1 MMSRCLIVSNR
12 LPVTYDEKINNFTT
26 STGGLVSAIKG
37 LDAEVLGFAFEWMGI
52 LTDDIAS
59 ELIEK
64 VQQTPLGN
72 ITCHPI
78 VVPKDLYH
86 NYYNEYSNNVIWPL
100 FHYERSLVMHSE
112 RGWRS
117 YCQVNLLVAEAILGE
132 AKEGDIVWVHDFQL
146 MLVPGIL
153 KSKRPALRVGFFLHI
168 PFPSSE
174 IFRELPQRKEIL
186 QSLTKSDLVGFH
198 DLSYMNHFRSSLQRV
213 LGEITLH
220 ERSLGVYP
228 ISIDANHFSE
238 LANAPKTEAYIEEY
252 KKNKK
257 NMKWILGV
265 DRLDYI
271 KGLVL
276 KLRAFRRLLKDFPEE
291 REKVQMLQIVI
302 PSRTEVPEYQ
312 KLKAR
317 IEQLVSSINGEFG
330 TPSYMPISY
339 MYHSVSENVLSALY
353 QLSEVMHIGST
364 RDGMNLVSL
373 EYVVSQKDKYPGVVL
388 LSEFAGA
395 HSTLS
400 YAMSINPWNIGETA
414 RRIKDALHHP
424 EVMRRGEI
432 FAMKTFLHRYNSSEW
447 ARIFLRDLNRSQVER
462 KAYILPE
469 NGKFPW
475 MNLLAGKRVVIF
487 CDLDGTLAPISSF
500 PRDVRIQKETTDLL
514 RKITD
519 AHAEFVIVS
528 GRDRDF
534 LEEQFLKHDFN
545 FPLAACHGAYYHSP
559 SEEEWI
565 NLVSHDPLKW
575 KTSVMDIL
583 KLYTSRTPGSFIEDK
598 GHAVAWHFRNS
609 PAEFADFL
617 ANKLTF
623 ELEES
628 LTNLPAQVNRGK
640 KVIEVKSINANKGY
654 FVEQWL
660 QRMEYL
666 PDIVIAIGDDTTDED
681 MFDILQGRNDIKTFC
696 IKVGQEKSRARY
708 SLPDQST
715 VSDFLENLLH
725 SLNTHEISLS

>member
-1 MMSRCLIVSNR
+1 MSRCLLVSNR
-12 LPVTYDEKINNFTT
+12 LPITYDEKINNFK
-26 STGGLVSAIKG
+26 SSSGGLVSAIKG
-37 LDAEVLGFAFEWMGI
+37 LDAGIVGCEFEWMGI
-52 LTDDIAS
+52 LTDDIAG

-64 VQQTPLGN
+64 ARMTPAGN
-72 ITCHPI
+72 LKCHPI
-78 VVPKDLYH
+78 VVPKELYH
-86 NYYNEYSNNVIWPL
+86 HYYNEYSNNVIWPL

-112 RGWRS
+112 KGWRS
-117 YCQVNLLVAEAILGE
+117 YCQVNLMVAEAILKE
-132 AKEGDIVWVHDFQL
+132 AKDGDTVWVHDFQL

-153 KSKRPALRVGFFLHI
+153 KTKRPGLRVGFFLHI

-186 QSLTKSDLVGFH
+186 QSLIQADLIGFH

-213 LGEITLH
+213 LGEIALP
-220 ERSLGVYP
+220 ERALGVYP
-228 ISIDANHFSE
+228 ISIDANHFSA
-238 LANAPKTEAYIEEY
+238 LADASETKEFIEKY
-252 KKNKK
+252 KDNKK
-257 NMKWILGV
+257 DMKWILGV

-276 KLRAFRRLLKDFPEE
+276 KLRAFRKLLKEYPEE
-291 REKVQMLQIVI
+291 RGHVQLVQIVI

-330 TPSYMPISY
+330 TPAYMPISY
-339 MYHSVSENVLSALY
+339 IYHSVSENELSALY

-400 YAMSINPWNIGETA
+400 YAMSINPWNVGETA
-414 RRIKDALHHP
+414 RKMKEALHHP
-424 EVMRRGEI
+424 EVKRRGELT
-432 FAMKTFLHRYNSSEW
+432 AMRTFLHRYNSSEW
-447 ARIFLRDLNRSQVER
+447 ARIYLRDLNHTRREMKSI
-462 KAYILPE
+462 ILPQD
-469 NGKFPW
+469 GKFPW
-475 MNLLAGKRVVIF
+475 MNLLTGKRVVIF
-487 CDLDGTLAPISSF
+487 CDLDGTLAPISSI
-500 PRDVRIQKETTDLL
+500 PSDVRIQKGTIDLL
-514 RKITD
+514 RRITETN
-519 AHAEFVIVS
+519 AEFVIVS
-528 GRDRDF
+528 GRDQEF
-534 LEEQFLKHDFN
+534 LEKQFLEHDFN
-545 FPLAACHGAYYHSP
+545 FPLAACHGAYYYSP
-559 SEEEWI
+559 PEEEWV

-575 KTSVMDIL
+575 KTNVMDIL

-598 GHAVAWHFRNS
+598 GHAVTWHYRNS
-609 PAEFADFL
+609 PSEFADFL

-623 ELEES
+623 ELEET

-681 MFDILQGRNDIKTFC
+681 MFDILQGRTDVKTFC
-696 IKVGQEKSRARY
+696 IKVGKEKSRARY
-708 SLPDQST
+708 SLPDQRT

-725 SLNTHEISLS
+725 SLSHHETVVS